1 MNKPQTNLSD
11 SPAVVMGGEFGRRIA
26 ITINNNLLKLDIEK
40 DFLAPL
46 REKTG
51 AFTGV
56 GALLNAASLLA
67 AQTADPRVIGIR
79 DRLAEAVLALQEPD
93 GYIGSKTGDKRLWEA
108 FDVDEGYQALA
119 GLVTHHRLTGSSE
132 TLEGARRLARF
143 VAGKFRAEPEE
154 AAKEH
159 MLCDTLLFLGLE
171 LGQLDL
177 HAVTGD
183 DTCVGFVDRD
193 RKLGQWRGPIVR
205 GRWGSLE
212 GHAYAHLVKCLA
224 QLRLHRIM
232 REPSLLEPSREV
244 VRFLTQDNGM
254 VITGAVS
261 DWECWHDSQEGGWN
275 LGETC
280 ATAYLLFLLDDLVRL
295 EGNGLHGDL
304 MERIVLNTLFAA
316 QSPDGRQLRYNTAF
330 EGPRTYYSSDAYCC
344 PNNYRLAIGRLP
356 ELIFHQTPDGIRVN
370 LFTPSRATFT
380 LPQGRAAVEQVTD
393 YPNSGSVSIRIG
405 LDAPAAFIIAVR
417 LPRWCRQPSVTVGE
431 DPVDGPLVPGTY
443 LVIERTWRDGDE
455 IRIELPMAWRFVKG
469 RRAQAGRV
477 AILRGPQLFTL
488 SRSMNPDLAPDA
500 RLTGMY
506 IDPATIT
513 GPFPDTSVRP
523 DGIACRI
530 QAWTPGE
537 WTNVPFA
544 AKALTLTLTEF
555 ADPTGEAVYFKTPNP
570 EDPVFQDDELLGTND
585 NVRHC

>member
-1 MNKPQTNLSD
+1 MNPERIAL
-11 SPAVVMGGEFGRRIA
+11 PAVPAGSSVSLGGEYGRRVS
-26 ITINNNLLKLDIEK
+26 ITIENNLLQLDIEK
-40 DFLAPL
+40 DFLVPL
-46 REKTG
+46 REKAG

-67 AQTADPRVIGIR
+67 AQTTDPRVVAIR
-79 DRLAEAVLALQEPD
+79 DQLAESILSLQEPD
-93 GYIGSKTGDKRLWEA
+93 GYIGSKAGDKRLWEP
-108 FDVDEGYQALA
+108 FDVDEGYQILA
-119 GLVTHHRLTGSSE
+119 GLVTHHRLTGRGD
-132 TLEGARRLARF
+132 TLEAARRLARF
-143 VAGKFRAEPEE
+143 VAGKFRAEPGEV
-154 AAKEH
+154 AKQR

-183 DTCVGFVDRD
+183 GSNLDFVRED
-193 RKLGQWRGPIVR
+193 RKLGQWHGPIVR

-224 QLRLHRIM
+224 QLRLHRIVP
-232 REPSLLEPSREV
+232 EPSLLDPSHEV
-244 VRFLTQDNGM
+244 VRFLTQGNGM

-280 ATAYLLFLLDDLVRL
+280 ATAYLLYVLDDLVRL

-344 PNNYRLAIGRLP
+344 PNNYRLAMGRLP
-356 ELIFHQTPDGIRVN
+356 ELVYHKTQSGIRVN
-370 LFTPSRATFT
+370 LYTPSRATFT
-380 LPQGRAAVEQVTD
+380 LPQGRATIEQFTD
-393 YPNSGSVSIRIG
+393 YPNSGSVTIRIG
-405 LDAPAAFIIAVR
+405 LDAPAMLAVSVR
-417 LPRWCRQPSVTVGE
+417 LPRWCLAPSVAVGDE
-431 DPVDGPLVPGTY
+431 PVEGPLVPGTF
-443 LVIERTWRDGDE
+443 LAIERTWRDGDE
-455 IRIELPMAWRFVKG
+455 IRIELPMAWRFIKG

-477 AILRGPQLFTL
+477 AIMRGPQLFTL
-488 SRSMNPDLAPDA
+488 SRSMNPGLAPDA
-500 RLTGMY
+500 RIAAMY

-513 GPFPDTSVRP
+513 GPFADSSVRP

-530 QAWTPGE
+530 EAWTPGE

-544 AKALTLTLTEF
+544 EKALTLTLTEF

-570 EDPVFQDDELLGTND
+570 EDPTFQEDELLNL
-585 NVRHC
+585 